1 MIEKYGDYRTISS
14 RGEKKMRLCFFHGLE
29 SSPKGTK
36 SRLLRQHYPD
46 CWIPE
51 LFPDIYNR
59 IEIVEAGMEEPMVIA
74 GSSLGGLTAIMYA
87 MKRPEMVKGLVLLAP
102 AVGSRDGI
110 SIMADVEE
118 GLLDSLYIPGNI
130 PTAIIA
136 GIRDELIPV
145 TAIRALV
152 QRSPQPEKIKLY
164 EVDDDHM
171 LHQSLDL
178 MLKTISEILKISSD
192 KPLADNKP

>member
-1 MIEKYGDYRTISS
+1 
-14 RGEKKMRLCFFHGLE
+14 MRLCFFHGLE

-36 SRLLRQHYPD
+36 SRLLRQHYPG

-51 LFPDIYNR
+51 LSPDIYNR
-59 IEIVEAGMEEPMVIA
+59 IDIVEAGMEEPMVVV

-87 MKRPEMVKGLVLLAP
+87 MKHPEMVKGLVLLAP

-110 SIMADVEE
+110 NIMADMEE
-118 GLLDSLYIPGNI
+118 GLSDSLYIPGSI

-136 GIRDELIPV
+136 AIRDELIPV
-145 TAIRALV
+145 TAVRSLV

-178 MLKTISEILKISSD
+178 MLITISEILNRSSN
-192 KPLADNKP
+192 KQSADNES